1 MKNQL
6 GLALLLI
13 TLPTLLIGQIAVER
27 NFGLELAEKDSITSA
42 NIEHS
47 LNAFLSEAQAY
58 EYSENY
64 SDSNHRNQYDFF
76 FRKIAAIGKNSED
89 YHQPIVLKS
98 YPTGNGNYRLAVGFT
113 GEKEGN
119 PFIFQIT
126 EFKAVPYQDHYRFYC
141 TFEENTA
148 ALHQQSVDNVT
159 YHYSQS
165 FQKETAQEF
174 VTFSQEFAQLT
185 NGPKPTLDYYS
196 FKSLDELL
204 KAYGFLYSA
213 RQCNFL
219 CYDLGFTENN
229 GATYITGTDNENYIY
244 EYILN
249 YIYYYLPNSDDVY
262 WPYVNGISTYYG
274 GYAIT
279 YDNMDKLK
287 SQFREQLK
295 STPDI
300 DFYEEFNKGRK
311 SAVARHFSYYVMSAF
326 LFEEVLQQK
335 GFESAFQLAY
345 TGNDGNRF
353 FDVLDQTIGVNRDNF
368 HETIVSLIK
377 ADS

>member
-13 TLPTLLIGQIAVER
+13 TIPTLLIGQIAVER
-27 NFGLELAEKDSITSA
+27 NFDLELAEKDSVTSA

-58 EYSENY
+58 EYSENF

-98 YPTGNGNYRLAVGFT
+98 YPIGNGSYRLTVGFT
-113 GEKEGN
+113 GVRNGN

-126 EFKAVPYQDHYRFYC
+126 EFKAIPYKDHYRFYC
-141 TFEENTA
+141 TFEENTV
-148 ALHQQSVDNVT
+148 ALHQQSIDNVT
-159 YHYSQS
+159 YYYSQS
-165 FQKETAQEF
+165 FQKETAQKF
-174 VTFSQEFAQLT
+174 VAFSQEFAQLT
-185 NGPKPTLDYYS
+185 NGPKPTLNYYS
-196 FKSLDELL
+196 FNSLDELL

-219 CYDLGFTENN
+219 CYDLGFSEND
-229 GATYITGTDNENYIY
+229 GSTYITGTNNENYVFG
-244 EYILN
+244 YISN
-249 YIYYYLPNSDDVY
+249 YVYYYLPNSDDVY
-262 WPYVNGISTYYG
+262 WPFVNGIAAYYG
-274 GYAIT
+274 GYGLD
-279 YDNMDKLK
+279 YDDMATLK
-287 SQFREQLK
+287 DQFRKQLE

-300 DFYEEFNKGRK
+300 DFYEEFSKGRK

-335 GFESAFQLAY
+335 GFENAFQLAY
-345 TGNDGNRF
+345 TGNDGDRF
-353 FDVLDQTIGVNRDNF
+353 FEVLDQTIGVNKENF
-368 HETIVSLIK
+368 HETIVSIIEV
-377 ADS
+377 DS